1 MILLNSN
8 QILLS
13 EMSLPA
19 VKVHLEK
26 LFPNIF
32 GRLGRENSL
41 KDDDA
46 KLTLY
51 SASAL

>member
-1 MILLNSN
+1 MIQLSH

-13 EMSLPA
+13 EMSVPG

-26 LFPNIF
+26 LFPDIS
-32 GRLGRENSL
+32 GRLGRDNSL
-41 KDDDA
+41 KDDA